1 MVSTMS
7 VKIIGYANTNESTKN
22 KPCYIPLFLERISAG
37 FPSPAQDYVEQS
49 LDLNEL
55 CIKQPTATFFVRVE
69 GDSMIEAG
77 IHPGDILVVDRSIQA
92 EQGDIV
98 IASVHGE
105 FTVKELQLKPQL
117 KLNPR
122 NEQYSSITIGEGDE
136 LIMSLGIKMGVPVFQ
151 IKAEMQRHGIL
162 AFSSNYALYADLSS
176 RVMRTLEEMAP
187 RVEVYSIDEAFLDL
201 TGIESA
207 ISLVEFGQ
215 QVRERIGHW
224 IGITVCV
231 GIAPTKTLAKLANH
245 AAKKYPATQG
255 VVDLTNPDRQR
266 RLLAL
271 VPVDDVWGVG
281 RRLSKRLNALGITT
295 ALDLANASP
304 RAIRDQFSVV
314 LERTVREL
322 NGESCIE
329 LEEIPPT
336 KKQIVCSRSFGAKV
350 TQFELLREAVCEYAT
365 RATEKLRKEQQ
376 QAKVMTVFIRTS
388 PFKDNEPQYSNSASG
403 ELLIPSCDT
412 RDFIELANHLLKRI
426 WKDGFRYAKAGVMLS
441 DFYDPGMFQPGLFDD
456 VSTRSNSQ
464 QLMSVLDTI
473 NQSGAGKVFFAGQG
487 TKKDWSMK
495 REHLSPAYT
504 TRWDQLPRVK

>member
-1 MVSTMS
+1 MWSPMWCETCAVSRDYPMP
-7 VKIIGYANTNESTKN
+7 VFALVDCNNFYASCEK
-22 KPCYIPLFLERISAG
+22 LFR
-37 FPSPAQDYVEQS
+37 P
-49 LDLNEL
+49 DLKDTPVVVLSNNDG
-55 CIKQPTATFFVRVE
+55 CVVAR
-69 GDSMIEAG
+69 SREA
-77 IHPGDILVVDRSIQA
+77 
-92 EQGDIV
+92 
-98 IASVHGE
+98 
-105 FTVKELQLKPQL
+105 
-117 KLNPR
+117 KL
-122 NEQYSSITIGEGDE
+122 
-136 LIMSLGIKMGVPVFQ
+136 LGIKMGVPVFQ

-441 DFYDPGMFQPGLFDD
+441 DFYDLGMFQPGLFDD

>member
-1 MVSTMS
+1 MWSPMWCETCAASRDYPMPVFAL
-7 VKIIGYANTNESTKN
+7 VDCNNFYASCEK
-22 KPCYIPLFLERISAG
+22 LFR
-37 FPSPAQDYVEQS
+37 P
-49 LDLNEL
+49 DLKDTPVVVLSNNDG
-55 CIKQPTATFFVRVE
+55 CVVAR
-69 GDSMIEAG
+69 SREA
-77 IHPGDILVVDRSIQA
+77 
-92 EQGDIV
+92 
-98 IASVHGE
+98 
-105 FTVKELQLKPQL
+105 
-117 KLNPR
+117 KL
-122 NEQYSSITIGEGDE
+122 
-136 LIMSLGIKMGVPVFQ
+136 LGIKMGVPVFQ

-281 RRLSKRLNALGITT
+281 KRLSKRLNALGITT

-304 RAIRDQFSVV
+304 RAIREQFSVV

-336 KKQIVCSRSFGAKV
+336 KKQIVCSRSFGVKV

-376 QAKVMTVFIRTS
+376 QAKVLTVFIRTS

-456 VSTRSNSQ
+456 VSIRSNSQ

-504 TRWDQLPRVK
+504 TRWDQLPRVW